1 MKKLLLATAA
11 FALIAPAAQ
20 AEIKLDLGGY
30 FKGYAGYSD
39 QDASGVKKFDLKRK
53 SQVSF
58 TGETTLDNGLTV
70 GYNGTLFQENNNGSR
85 SGTPVT
91 GDYAAELERSYLYF
105 SGNWGR
111 VNLGREN
118 GAAYLLQVSAPGADA
133 NIDGQDAAFSFY
145 NAATAAGATTVR
157 QDYKHISTDQYSDK
171 ITYLTPKFNGFQ
183 AGVTYAPTVVH
194 KTTTD
199 RFGMPAKASYD
210 HKDLMEVGA
219 RYDGEFSGVGV
230 HAGAG
235 YNRADA
241 ANAANEDFDAWN
253 AGLKFTVD
261 AFGFGAAYLD
271 EDAGVAYDARTWVAG
286 VDYTYGAYTFGGS
299 YFNTKNKSVDADLDR
314 WTVGAGYTFGP
325 GMKFNGT
332 VGYYNGDNVLGAGL
346 DNDATVVT
354 IGTDIQF

>member
-39 QDASGVKKFDLKRK
+39 QDVSAKKFDLKRK

-70 GYNGTLFQENNNGSR
+70 GYNGTLFQENNEDGSN
-85 SGTPVT
+85 VT
-91 GDYAAELERSYLYF
+91 TGAEVERSYLYF

-133 NIDGQDAAFSFY
+133 NIDGQDIAVSFY
-145 NAATAAGATTVR
+145 NAENVR
-157 QDYKHISTDQYSDK
+157 QDYKHVSTETQYNDK

-183 AGVTYAPTVVH
+183 AGVSYA
-194 KTTTD
+194 TTDEAKSNSD
-199 RFGMPAKASYD
+199 RFGNAAKNSTEF
-210 HKDLMEVGA
+210 KDIMEIAA

-235 YNRADA
+235 YSKANNDQA
-241 ANAANEDFDAWN
+241 AKDFDAYN
-253 AGLKFTVD
+253 VGLKFTFD
-261 AFGFGAAYLD
+261 SFGLGAAYLN
-271 EDAGVAYDARTWVAG
+271 EDAGTTGTSAYKARTWTVG
-286 VDYTYGAYTFGGS
+286 GDYTYGAYTFGVN
-299 YFNTKNKSVDADLDR
+299 YFNTKNKAADADLDR

-325 GMKFNGT
+325 GMKFNG
-332 VGYYNGDNVLGAGL
+332 VLGFYNGDNVLNNGTAAN
-346 DNDATVVT
+346 NDATVFT

>member
-39 QDASGVKKFDLKRK
+39 QDISGVKKFDLKRK
-53 SQVSF
+53 SQVAF

-70 GYNGTLFQENNNGSR
+70 GYNGTLFQENNNNSA
-85 SGTPVT
+85 VA

-145 NAATAAGATTVR
+145 NTAGVVR
-157 QDYKHISTDQYSDK
+157 QDYKHVSPDQYADK

-183 AGVTYAPTVVH
+183 AGVTYTPTVEQ
-194 KTTTD
+194 KTTANRFEMPNKNTTD
-199 RFGMPAKASYD
+199 YE
-210 HKDLMEVGA
+210 DLMEVAG

-235 YNRADA
+235 YSRADA
-241 ANAANEDFDAWN
+241 NVAAGDFDAYN
-253 AGLKFTVD
+253 VGLKLTFD
-261 AFGFGAAYLD
+261 AIGVGAAYLD
-271 EDAGVAYDARTWVAG
+271 EDASALGDTKTWVVGA
-286 VDYTYGAYTFGGS
+286 DYTYGAYTFGAS
-299 YFNTKNKSVDADLDR
+299 YFNTEADAVDADLDR

-325 GMKFNGT
+325 GMKFNGA
-332 VGYYNGDNVLGAGL
+332 VGFYNGDNVNAGAG
-346 DNDATVVT
+346 NNATVVT
-354 IGTDIQF
+354 VGTDIQF